1 MERTLLEAYR
11 PPARKRRYSHRR
23 RANRGSMKKSPPDFA
38 IVGAPKCGTTA
49 IYKTLQQHPQLFLP
63 SIKEPQYFATE
74 FKDRRAVETAIAY
87 GRLFEKAKTSQL
99 RGEGSVMYLSSTE
112 AIPALVRQ
120 RPDIRVIAC
129 IRDPVEM
136 FVSFH
141 NQCLKSLDEE
151 IMDPEIAWRMQE
163 ARATGQ
169 QLPKLC
175 HSPRMLEYRSVCCV
189 GAQLA
194 RMAEHVPENQRL
206 ILVYDDIEQKPREVY
221 KRIIDFLGIS
231 DDQRVEFL
239 RENLYARPRSLL
251 LARIARATQNYPL
264 LKRLRLEI
272 KPLLNRHGLYF
283 VERLFQSNL
292 VEVRKP
298 QLSEQF
304 RQELR
309 LEFSADVAIVENL
322 MGRDLSHWRTGKAAV
337 AKHA

>member
-1 MERTLLEAYR
+1 
-11 PPARKRRYSHRR
+11 
-23 RANRGSMKKSPPDFA
+23 MKKSPPDFA

-49 IYKTLQQHPQLFLP
+49 IYKTLQRHPQLFLP

-74 FKDRRAVETAIAY
+74 LTDRRAVETAAAY
-87 GRLFEKAKTSQL
+87 RRLFDKAETSQL

-120 RPDIRVIAC
+120 RPDIRLIAC

-151 IMDPEIAWRMQE
+151 IPDPELAWRLQE
-163 ARATGQ
+163 TRAMGQ

-175 HSPRMLEYRSVCCV
+175 HTPRMLEYRSICSV
-189 GAQLA
+189 GVQLA

-206 ILVYDDIEQKPREVY
+206 ILVHDDIEQKPREAY
-221 KRIIDFLGIS
+221 KRIMDFLGIA
-231 DDQRVEFL
+231 DDQRAEFL
-239 RENLYARPRSLL
+239 RENPYARPRSML
-251 LARIARATQNYPL
+251 RSRVARAAQNHPL
-264 LKRLRLEI
+264 LKRVRLEI
-272 KPLLNRHGLYF
+272 KPFLNRHGVYLI
-283 VERLFQSNL
+283 ERLFQSNL

-298 QLSEQF
+298 QLSAQF

-309 LEFSADVAIVENL
+309 LEFSADVSIVENL
-322 MGRDLSHWRTGKAAV
+322 LGRDLSHWRTGKAAV
-337 AKHA
+337 AKNA